1 MCAQWRKY
9 FSGKILWV
17 TNTATAFAL
26 YTLGDFGAQ
35 LIEVTRSG
43 EKNRARLDWSAATE
57 VLSVERAL
65 KMGCMSLFTGPW
77 QTGFYLIIDR
87 RFPGQCFQ
95 IIIVSLTSFFH
106 TQPFFK

>member
-1 MCAQWRKY
+1 MGKQWRKL
-9 FSGKILWV
+9 FSGKFLWV

-35 LIEVTRSG
+35 LIEVSRSRDDR
-43 EKNRARLDWSAATE
+43 KLSQMNAKTALE

-77 QTGFYLIIDR
+77 QTGFYLAIDR
-87 RFPGQCFQ
+87 RFPGQF
-95 IIIVSLTSFFH
+95 
-106 TQPFFK
+106 